1 MKTFKYNFNGQTMT
15 IRLDEKQGTIADLLI
30 DGEHPAVSES
40 DMPAYAAAIALA
52 LIEYEVEVVHDDEP
66 GIITLASSSTTWAT
80 PASLINRLQVH

>member
-1 MKTFKYNFNGQTMT
+1 MKTFKYNFNGQTLT

-30 DGEHPAVSES
+30 DGQHPAVSES

-52 LIEYEVEVVHDDEP
+52 LIEYDVEVVHDDEP
-66 GIITLASSSTTWAT
+66 GIITLTPTDTTWAT